1 VAATF
6 EVLER
11 ELADARARLGDLTRA
26 RRELELRLQ
35 DARLAEE
42 TARRSVEAL
51 ESVAR
56 VTLNPS
62 ERPRLAG
69 AQLREQLTR
78 AALRRQPGEPAHWR
92 EWLAWLREDGY
103 EPDGRNPEATFV
115 TQLTRSPLVRRA
127 AQDGVYVLDVS
138 QVDAIRVRLEE
149 LHEQLGPL
157 PPPEQLALL
166 DDDVRAAR
174 QQVQLAIGR
183 AERALREAWNTL
195 SQERPP
201 WLDARVPVEP
211 AHWLQGPP
219 DAAQLE
225 LRAGGAPTSD
235 QRVRR

>member
-1 VAATF
+1 MAATS

-26 RRELELRLQ
+26 RRELEVRLQ

-42 TARRSVEAL
+42 TARRGVEAL

-56 VTLNPS
+56 VASDPAGSLP
-62 ERPRLAG
+62 LAG
-69 AQLREQLTR
+69 AELREQLTR

-92 EWLAWLREDGY
+92 EWLAWLREDGF

-127 AQDGVYVLDVS
+127 TQDGVYVLDVS
-138 QVDAIRVRLEE
+138 QADAIRSRLEE

-157 PPPEQLALL
+157 PPPDQLALL
-166 DDDVRAAR
+166 DDDARAAR

-183 AERALREAWNTL
+183 SERALREAWNTL

-201 WLDARVPVEP
+201 WLDARVPVAAE
-211 AHWLQGPP
+211 HWLQGPP

-225 LRAGGAPTSD
+225 LRDGGSPTSD
-235 QRVRR
+235 EHVR